1 MVTALWII
9 YGAAIALRMAMFTQT
24 AISWQEGLVWFAA
37 AILLSVLA
45 FFRESAVRRGS
56 DRAITGLREQLIKLQ
71 GFSEGTASAM
81 GRSLTRMEELPGTT
95 PKSEEI
101 VSELREGLREFREG
115 AKALTESTTRSQ
127 PVPVA
132 ITPAQR
138 RIGYGILVVLIS
150 ALVLAIG
157 LTIKNAYDLFPDPL
171 SPAEMSDLTDRL
183 RKENPQKVM
192 IVRTADRQSIALAEQ
207 LRQIFESA
215 HWALVEPPRSPSK
228 STILIRGVVVWHAP
242 ADYQAFVFSRAL
254 HASARDFPYQVAT
267 DIEMTDS
274 GYFELSI
281 SDGWLAPVRP

>member
-1 MVTALWII
+1 
-9 YGAAIALRMAMFTQT
+9 MFTQT
-24 AISWQEGLVWFAA
+24 ALSWQEGLVWFVA

-45 FFRESAVRRGS
+45 LFRESAARRGS

-81 GRSLTRMEELPGTT
+81 GRSLTRMEALPETT
-95 PKSEEI
+95 PKGEEI
-101 VSELREGLREFREG
+101 VRELREGLRELREG
-115 AKALTESTTRSQ
+115 AKALTESTARSQ

-132 ITPAQR
+132 ITPLQR
-138 RIGYGILVVLIS
+138 RIGYGILIILIATLVLI
-150 ALVLAIG
+150 IG
-157 LTIKNAYDLFPDPL
+157 LIIKNTYDLFPDPL

-183 RKENPQKVM
+183 RKEKPQKVM

-207 LRQIFESA
+207 FRQLFESA

-228 STILIRGVVVWHAP
+228 NTTLIRGLVVWHAP

-254 HASARDFPYQVAT
+254 HASARDCPYQIAT
-267 DIEMTDS
+267 EIEMTDC

-281 SDGWLAPVRP
+281 SDEWFAPVRP